1 MTESHGFCDE
11 KFAAV
16 REQFEKNFDER
27 GDVGGSFAATIE
39 GEYVIDLW
47 GGHRNADK
55 TLPWEEDTIVN
66 VYSTT
71 KTMTFLTAL
80 ILADRGELDLS
91 APIASY
97 WPEFAANG
105 KADILVSQILCH
117 ATGLAAFDPPMGE
130 EIYDHSQAAANLAAQ
145 KPLWEPGSQS
155 GYHAVTQG
163 ILIGEVVRRITGQ
176 SLGTWFRGNVTDEVG
191 ADFHIGLSPDH
202 FDRTADMLP
211 DPAPAASP
219 LAGGDQQ
226 PDMNSIPVKV
236 FTSMQLPDNAVNSP
250 GWRQAELPA
259 ANGHGNARAVV
270 RAQTAMANDGTAFG
284 KTLLSKAGVD
294 RAIEEQITSTDLV
307 LGFPI
312 TFCMGYARGN
322 PMLPLCPNPDAI
334 WWAGAGGS
342 SIGVDKGNRLCYSYV
357 MNQMKATL
365 VGDER
370 GSGLSASLYASL

>member
-1 MTESHGFCDE
+1 MTEIHGFCDE

-16 REQFEKNFDER
+16 REQFEKNFNER
-27 GDVGGSFAATIE
+27 GDVGASFAATIE
-39 GEYVIDLW
+39 GEYVIDIW

-71 KTMTFLTAL
+71 KTMTFLSAL

-97 WPEFAANG
+97 WPEFAVEG
-105 KADILVSQILCH
+105 KQDIPVSYILCH
-117 ATGLAAFDPPMGE
+117 AAGLAAFDPPMGE
-130 EIYDHSQAAANLAAQ
+130 ELYDHAQAAANLAAQ

-176 SLGTWFRGNVTDEVG
+176 SLGNWFRENVTDVVG
-191 ADFHIGLSPDH
+191 ADFHIGLSPEH
-202 FDRTADMLP
+202 FDRTADMLS
-211 DPAPAASP
+211 DPA
-219 LAGGDQQ
+219 AGGATAGDGSGI
-226 PDMNSIPVKV
+226 DMNSIPVKV
-236 FTSMQLPDNAVNSP
+236 FTSMQLPDGAVNSP

-259 ANGHGNARAVV
+259 ANGHGNARSVV
-270 RAQTAMANDGTAFG
+270 RAQTAMANDGSAFG

-294 RAIEEQITSTDLV
+294 RASEEQITSTDLV

-312 TFCMGYARGN
+312 SFCMGYARGN
-322 PMLPLCPNPDAI
+322 AMLPLCPNPDAI

-342 SIGVDKGNRLCYSYV
+342 SIGVDTGNRLCYSYV
-357 MNQMKATL
+357 MNQMKAAL

-370 GSGLSASLYASL
+370 GASLSASLYAAL